1 MGKASKALKDFID
14 EIPDSNLEAL
24 PPSGGTIYTTKH
36 FRLDMQGVSWIY
48 SKQLLTR
55 PLSRADGLMYPQMT
69 GSQEHY
75 NLQIQVN
82 TTLKKFAP
90 KTAAGP
96 VLVPSD
102 NPWSAEKIKEELR
115 NSIII

>member
-24 PPSGGTIYTTKH
+24 PPSAGTIYTTKH

-48 SKQLLTR
+48 SKQPLTK
-55 PLSRADGLMYPQMT
+55 PLSRADGSMYPQMT

-82 TTLKKFAP
+82 KGTTFAS
-90 KTAAGP
+90 KTPAGP